1 MFQFPLSDVV
11 LFSAYAEVFPLCHPV
26 SSFFSPFLCLRRG
39 VSSLLGESV
48 LLECF
53 SLPTQRCFLFT
64 RKVNE
69 RRRLFS
75 AYAEVFLMRRKAQR
89 LNGSFLCLRRGVFI
103 SKMITISSNAL
114 FSAYAEMFPLEG
126 TTKHLYFACLCLRRG
141 VSVIVIEI
149 ISSCYFSL
157 PTQRCFPDIKQLFL
171 QPILFSAYAEM
182 FPSTQ
187 SEQSDVWAFLCL
199 HRGVS

>member
-89 LNGSFLCLRRGVFI
+89 LNGSFLCLRRGV
-103 SKMITISSNAL
+103 SDTR
-114 FSAYAEMFPLEG
+114 E
-126 TTKHLYFACLCLRRG
+126 RRG
-141 VSVIVIEI
+141 LHLI
-149 ISSCYFSL
+149 FSL
-157 PTQRCFPDIKQLFL
+157 PTQRCFHTSYS
-171 QPILFSAYAEM
+171 QPLHQFLFSAYAEV
-182 FPSTQ
+182 FSL
-187 SEQSDVWAFLCL
+187 AK
-199 HRGVS
+199 